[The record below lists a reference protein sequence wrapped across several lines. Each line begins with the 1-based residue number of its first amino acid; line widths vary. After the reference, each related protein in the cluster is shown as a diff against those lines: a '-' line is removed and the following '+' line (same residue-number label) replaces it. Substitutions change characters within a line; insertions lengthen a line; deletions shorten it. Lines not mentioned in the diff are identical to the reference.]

1 MDTPHTFI
9 SSPLH
14 SMDPKTHN
22 CPTHMD
28 TPHTFIGSPPH
39 SRDPKTHNRP
49 THMDTPTGSP
59 PHSMDPETHNC
70 LPHMGIFIGSPPHST
85 SNALTSTH
93 TPHNTGFPLQ
103 PNTEPLFPLYTPC
116 PAKTRPKSTLVPSK
130 WNELL
135 TNYPDPTFTDN
146 IVGMATHGA
155 RIGYRGPRRQI
166 HSSNHASAL

>member
-14 SMDPKTHN
+14 SMDPKTYN

-39 SRDPKTHNRP
+39 SMDPKTHNCP
-49 THMDTPTGSP
+49 AHMDIFIGSP
-59 PHSMDPETHNC
+59 PHSMDPKAHDRPT
-70 LPHMGIFIGSPPHST
+70 HMGT

-103 PNTEPLFPLYTPC
+103 PNTEPLFPLYILC
-116 PAKTRPKSTLVPSK
+116 PVKTRPKSTLVPSK
-130 WNELL
+130 WKELL

-155 RIGYRGPRRQI
+155 RIGYRGPLHQI
-166 HSSNHASAL
+166 RSSNHA